1 MSAHLGADW
10 DFVEEMD
17 MQEQKRIKA
26 GTEDFERLISSN
38 GYYVDKTRFLRPLL
52 EDTGDVA
59 LFTRPRRFGKTLT
72 MTMLRDFLKID
83 RENPGS
89 TQLQER
95 LFKGLAVMEDRELC
109 ARFMGRHPVLFITLK
124 DVDGDDFS
132 GAVGMLADSV
142 SAIAQ
147 GMDFLMDSPSLSD
160 ANRHDLEILMSRQAL
175 KAEDDLGTL
184 KSSLSLLATML
195 FKHFGRQVAVLV
207 DEYDVPLAKAQQ
219 KGYHKQMITFYGGFM
234 SFLKLRNWEQDNPI
248 LKTVMTGCLRVA
260 KNQIFTGANNFTP
273 YTVLSQGTI
282 FSTLFG
288 FTPKETEDYLSAF
301 GLSDYGKEVKAQY
314 DGYLFDGDE
323 IYNPWDVSKFVASA
337 VEAGNKAV
345 LRGTKA
351 KITPANFWVGSES
364 SGTLAIKSYL
374 GTLADE
380 ETQKLQD
387 VCDGKEVE
395 IDINDSMNYDSLSQH
410 NAADMW
416 SLLLHTGYLTAT
428 KVISQKKCAV
438 RIPNDE
444 IRECFRDSIMA
455 GFNEAMRRSSANVN
469 LARALLSGD
478 AYSARRI
485 IQDLLKTYIC
495 LHALAN
501 RSRPEIFYET
511 LLSTLLMTCEGSE
524 ISNLKVE
531 PESGDGYADI
541 AFTSYGADQAV
552 VIELKVRRTDG
563 SLTEAA
569 SEAVRQI
576 EERGYA
582 QKFID
587 SKDIETV
594 TAIGIAF
601 CKRICRIET
610 KILKGGSEEQG
621 KPQGAKM
628 H

>member
-1 MSAHLGADW
+1 
-10 DFVEEMD
+10 
-17 MQEQKRIKA
+17 MQVQKRTKA

-72 MTMLRDFLKID
+72 MTMLRDFLKVD

-109 ARFMGRHPVLFITLK
+109 ARFMGQHPVLFITLK
-124 DVDGDDFS
+124 DVAGENFAEAA
-132 GAVGMLADSV
+132 GKLASSV
-142 SAIAQ
+142 SRIAN
-147 GMDFLMDSPSLSD
+147 GLSFLNESPKLSD
-160 ANRHDLEILMSRQAL
+160 EDRRTLSILKSKSAL
-175 KAEDDLGTL
+175 LSESTLGSL
-184 KSSLSLLATML
+184 KQSLSSLSSML
-195 FKHFGRQVAVLV
+195 YKHYGRQVVVLI

-219 KGYHKQMITFYGGFM
+219 NGYHRDMAAFYCSLL
-234 SFLKLRNWEQDNPI
+234 SFLKLWNWEQGNPI

-260 KNQIFTGANNFTP
+260 TGANNFTP

-301 GLSDYGKEVKAQY
+301 GLSEYGKEVKAQY

-323 IYNPWDVSKFVASA
+323 IYNPWDVSKFVEQSSKA
-337 VEAGNKAV
+337 VEQGRRQDVAAD
-345 LRGTKA
+345 
-351 KITPANFWVGSES
+351 NFWVGSES

-395 IDINDSMNYDSLSQH
+395 IEINDSMNYDCLDER
-410 NAADMW
+410 NARDMW

-428 KVISQKKCAV
+428 KVISQKKCVV

-455 GFNEAMRRSSANVN
+455 SFKDAVRSGGDSLDLGAAILGMDRLKAEKIIKKTLGSYVEARFSAT
-469 LARALLSGD
+469 S
-478 AYSARRI
+478 
-485 IQDLLKTYIC
+485 
-495 LHALAN
+495 
-501 RSRPEIFYET
+501 SRPENFYEGYM
-511 LLSTLLMTCEGSE
+511 LGILSCSGSV
-524 ISNLKVE
+524 SSLKLE
-531 PESGDGYADI
+531 AQAGRGFADI
-541 AFTSYGADQAV
+541 VFSNSDGDDMAV
-552 VIELKVRRTDG
+552 VELKVAKSSKSVRDTAKKAIEQILDREYARQYVENDTI
-563 SLTEAA
+563 SNVLAA
-569 SEAVRQI
+569 S
-576 EERGYA
+576 
-582 QKFID
+582 
-587 SKDIETV
+587 
-594 TAIGIAF
+594 IAF
-601 CKRICRIET
+601 FDRGACVEFKA
-610 KILKGGSEEQG
+610 LKGYE
-621 KPQGAKM
+621 AKNGNPSFRQETS
-628 H
+628 